1 MALEISNIMQK
12 QPIYIDDSSTI
23 YDCTRK
29 MTDGNKGSLLLGSA
43 KALRGLVTERD
54 IIKAIAG
61 GKSLDTS
68 IGDVAT
74 KENLIFVHED
84 DSITKAAVLMSK
96 HNIRHLIVKSGD
108 GMISGIL
115 STRDLMRESYTLK
128 ELANVK
134 NSDWFGSD

>member
-12 QPIYIDDSSTI
+12 QPIYIDEASTI
-23 YDCTRK
+23 YDGTKK
-29 MTDGNKGSLLLGSA
+29 MTAGNKGSLLLGSP
-43 KALRGLVTERD
+43 KALKGIITERD
-54 IIKAIAG
+54 IIKAIAE
-61 GKSLDTS
+61 GKPLNTP
-68 IGDVAT
+68 IVEAAT
-74 KENLIFVHED
+74 KENLIFIHEN

-96 HNIRHLIVKSGD
+96 HNIRHLIVKSKDDMVTGV
-108 GMISGIL
+108 L

>member
-29 MTDGNKGSLLLGSA
+29 MTDGNKGSLLLGSPR
-43 KALRGLVTERD
+43 ALRGVVTERD

-61 GKSLDTS
+61 GKPLDAS
-68 IGDVAT
+68 IGNVAT

-96 HNIRHLIVKSGD
+96 HNIRHLIVKSSD
-108 GMISGIL
+108 GMVSGIL

>member
-29 MTDGNKGSLLLGSA
+29 MTDGNKGSLLLGSPR
-43 KALRGLVTERD
+43 ALRGLVTERD

-61 GKSLDTS
+61 GKPLDAS
-68 IGDVAT
+68 IGNVAT

-96 HNIRHLIVKSGD
+96 HNIRHLIVKSSD
-108 GMISGIL
+108 GMVSGIL

>member
-12 QPIYIDDSSTI
+12 QPIYIDEASTI
-23 YDCTRK
+23 YEGTKK
-29 MTDGNKGSLLLGSA
+29 MTDGNKGSLLLGSP
-43 KALRGLVTERD
+43 KSLKGIITERN
-54 IIKAIAG
+54 IIKAIAE
-61 GKSLDTS
+61 GKPLNTP
-68 IGDVAT
+68 IVEAAT
-74 KENLIFVHED
+74 KENLIFIHEN

-96 HNIRHLIVKSGD
+96 HNIRHLIVKSKDDVVTGV
-108 GMISGIL
+108 L

>member
-1 MALEISNIMQK
+1 MTLEISNIMQK
-12 QPIYIDDSSTI
+12 HPAYIDGASTI
-23 YDCTRK
+23 YDGAKK
-29 MTDGNKGSLLLGSA
+29 MTEENKGSLLLGSA
-43 KALRGLVTERD
+43 ESMKGIVTERD

-61 GKSLDTS
+61 GKSLTAPV
-68 IGDVAT
+68 GDVAT

-96 HNIRHLIVKSGD
+96 HNIRHLIVKSENGAVT
-108 GMISGIL
+108 GVL

>member
-12 QPIYIDDSSTI
+12 HPIYIDDTSTI
-23 YDCTRK
+23 YDGAKK
-29 MTDGNKGSLLLGSA
+29 MTEGNKGSLLLGSD
-43 KALRGLVTERD
+43 KLMKGIITERD

-61 GKSLDTS
+61 GKSIDTP
-68 IGDVAT
+68 IGAVAT

-84 DSITKAAVLMSK
+84 ESITKAAVLMSK
-96 HNIRHLIVKSGD
+96 HNIRHLIVKSENDVVTGV
-108 GMISGIL
+108 L